1 MSYIAPIDETKFWLY
16 EILDA
21 KRLFSLSNFHGLK
34 KDDLNLILSEA
45 AKITSESIYPLNQK
59 SDQSPAKLENGVCRT
74 TPGFAEAYKL
84 LIQGGWAG
92 ISGDQ
97 KYGGMGLP
105 SIVTS
110 CFNEYFGS
118 ACLSFSL
125 LFLMNQGQIDAL
137 ENHANEDIKNIF
149 LPKLNSG
156 EWTGTMNLTEPH
168 AGSDV
173 GALTTKAEKN
183 SDGSYAITGQKI
195 YISWGEHDLSNNIC
209 HLVLARLP
217 KSSKGSKGVSLFIV
231 PKYIQNQEDEWL
243 LENNVKAI
251 SLEKK
256 MGMHGSPTAVIE
268 YRQSRGWLV
277 GDENAGLH
285 AMFTMMNN
293 ARLGV
298 GIEGLS
304 QSELATQKALEFAR
318 NRKQGQ
324 AKIDNRKGVILDHP
338 DVRRMLITMKSLTA
352 AVRALCLDAAL
363 SLDLSKSNDKQLA
376 SKENARASF
385 LIPIAKAFSTD
396 IGCRVAD
403 IGIQVHGGMGY
414 VEETGVAQVFRD
426 VRVTAIYEGTNGI
439 QAIDLIGRKLADS
452 GKAANGL
459 IDEMKITI
467 SNCSNHEDQQIRDM
481 GNRLSKSLVCLES
494 TLNWMLKQEDF
505 NNRLA
510 GATPF
515 LQAFGMILGANYLVK
530 AAMKSDSLDRKSLA
544 QFYCVNILPE
554 MEAYGVISQSGQKS
568 LYNFTDNFFGF
579 SQ

>member
-16 EILDA
+16 EILEA
-21 KRLFSLSNFHGLK
+21 KRLFSVSSFHGFK
-34 KDDLNLILSEA
+34 EEDLNLILSEA

-59 SDQSPAKLENGVCRT
+59 SDQIPAKLENGICRT
-74 TPGFAEAYKL
+74 TPGFADAYECL
-84 LIQGGWAG
+84 VQGGWTG
-92 ISGDQ
+92 ISGSQ

-105 SIVTS
+105 STVTS

-137 ENHANEDIKNIF
+137 ENHANENIKNIF

-156 EWTGTMNLTEPH
+156 EWTGTMNLTEPQ

-173 GALTTKAEKN
+173 GALTTKAEIN

-195 YISWGEHDLSNNIC
+195 YISWGEHDLSSNIC

-217 KSSKGSKGVSLFIV
+217 SSPKGSKGVSLFIV
-231 PKYIQNQEDEWL
+231 PKYIQNEKDEWL

-268 YRQSRGWLV
+268 YKQSKGWLV
-277 GDENAGLH
+277 GEENAGLH

-304 QSELATQKALEFAR
+304 QCELATQKALEFAKT
-318 NRKQGQ
+318 RKQGN
-324 AKIDNRKGVILDHP
+324 AKIDNGKGVILDHP
-338 DVRRMLITMKSLTA
+338 DVRRMIIMMKSLTA

-363 SLDLSKSNDKQLA
+363 SLDLSKSNDKQVA
-376 SKENARASF
+376 TKENIRASF
-385 LIPIAKAFSTD
+385 LIPIAKAFSTE

-414 VEETGVAQVFRD
+414 VEETGVAQVLRD

-439 QAIDLIGRKLADS
+439 QAIDLIGRKLSDS

-459 IDEMKITI
+459 IDEIKLTI
-467 SNCSNHEDQQIRDM
+467 SECYDHTDHQIKEM
-481 GNRLSKSLVCLES
+481 GAKLSKSLVCLETS
-494 TLNWMLKQEDF
+494 LNWMLGQEDF
-505 NNRLA
+505 NERLA
-510 GATPF
+510 GASPF
-515 LQAFGMILGANYLVK
+515 LKAFGLILGGNYLIK
-530 AAMKSDSLDRKSLA
+530 AALKTCSSDRKSLA
-544 QFYCVNILPE
+544 QFYCLNVLPE
-554 MEAYGVISQSGQKS
+554 MEAYGAMSQSGKDS
-568 LYNFTDNFFGF
+568 LYEYSDQFFGF
-579 SQ
+579 S

>member
-16 EILDA
+16 EILEA
-21 KRLFSLSNFHGLK
+21 KRLFSVSSFHGFK
-34 KDDLNLILSEA
+34 EEDLNLILSEA

-59 SDQSPAKLENGVCRT
+59 SDQIPAKLENGICRT
-74 TPGFAEAYKL
+74 TPGFADAYECL
-84 LIQGGWAG
+84 VQGGWTG
-92 ISGDQ
+92 ISGSQ

-105 SIVTS
+105 STVTS

-137 ENHANEDIKNIF
+137 ENHANENIKNIF

-156 EWTGTMNLTEPH
+156 EWTGTMNLTEPQ

-173 GALTTKAEKN
+173 GALTTKAEIN

-195 YISWGEHDLSNNIC
+195 YISWGEHDLSTNIC

-217 KSSKGSKGVSLFIV
+217 SSPKGSKGVSLFIV
-231 PKYIQNQEDEWL
+231 PKYIQNEKDEWL

-268 YRQSRGWLV
+268 YKQSKGWLV
-277 GDENAGLH
+277 GEENAGLH

-304 QSELATQKALEFAR
+304 QCELATQKALEFAKT
-318 NRKQGQ
+318 RKQGN
-324 AKIDNRKGVILDHP
+324 AKIDNGKGVILDHP
-338 DVRRMLITMKSLTA
+338 DVRRMIIMMKSLTA

-363 SLDLSKSNDKQLA
+363 SLDLSKSNDKQVA
-376 SKENARASF
+376 TKENIRASF
-385 LIPIAKAFSTD
+385 LIPIAKAFSTE

-414 VEETGVAQVFRD
+414 VEETGVAQVLRD

-439 QAIDLIGRKLADS
+439 QAIDLIGRKLSDS

-459 IDEMKITI
+459 INEIKLTI
-467 SNCSNHEDQQIRDM
+467 SECYDQTDLQIKEM
-481 GNRLSKSLVCLES
+481 GSKLSKSLVCLETS
-494 TLNWMLKQEDF
+494 LNWMLGQEDF
-505 NNRLA
+505 NERLA
-510 GATPF
+510 GASPF
-515 LQAFGMILGANYLVK
+515 LKAFGFILGGNYLIK
-530 AAMKSDSLDRKSLA
+530 AALKTCSLDRKSLA
-544 QFYCVNILPE
+544 QFYCLNVLPE
-554 MEAYGVISQSGQKS
+554 MEACGAISQSGKES
-568 LYNFTDNFFGF
+568 LYEYSDQFFGF
-579 SQ
+579 S

>member
-16 EILDA
+16 EILEA
-21 KRLFSLSNFHGLK
+21 KRLFSVSNFHGLK
-34 KDDLNLILSEA
+34 EEDLNLILSEA

-59 SDQSPAKLENGVCRT
+59 SDQIPAKLENGICRT
-74 TPGFAEAYKL
+74 TPGFADAYECL
-84 LIQGGWAG
+84 VQGGWTG
-92 ISGDQ
+92 ISGSQ

-105 SIVTS
+105 STVTS

-137 ENHANEDIKNIF
+137 ENHANEKIKNIF

-156 EWTGTMNLTEPH
+156 EWTGTMNLTEPQ

-173 GALTTKAEKN
+173 GALTTKAEVN
-183 SDGSYAITGQKI
+183 DDGSYTITGQKI
-195 YISWGEHDLSNNIC
+195 YISWGEHDLSSNIC

-217 KSSKGSKGVSLFIV
+217 SSPKGSKGVSLFIV
-231 PKYIQNQEDEWL
+231 PKYIQNEKDEWL

-268 YRQSRGWLV
+268 YRQSQGWLV
-277 GDENAGLH
+277 GEENAGLH

-298 GIEGLS
+298 GVEGLS
-304 QSELATQKALEFAR
+304 QCELATQKAVEFAKT
-318 NRKQGQ
+318 RKQGN
-324 AKIDNRKGVILDHP
+324 AKIDNGKGVILDHP
-338 DVRRMLITMKSLTA
+338 DVRRMILTMKSLTA

-363 SLDLSKSNDKQLA
+363 SLDLSKSNDKQVA
-376 SKENARASF
+376 TKENIRASF

-414 VEETGVAQVFRD
+414 VEETGVAQVLRD

-439 QAIDLIGRKLADS
+439 QAIDLIGRKLSDN

-459 IDEMKITI
+459 IDEIKLTI
-467 SNCSNHEDQQIRDM
+467 SECYDNQDQQIKEM
-481 GNRLSKSLVCLES
+481 GVKLSRSLECLETS
-494 TLNWMLKQEDF
+494 LNWMLGQEDL
-505 NNRLA
+505 NERLA

-515 LQAFGMILGANYLVK
+515 LKAFGLILGGNYLVK
-530 AAMKSDSLDRKSLA
+530 AALKTGSLDRKSLA
-544 QFYCVNILPE
+544 QFYCLNVLPE
-554 MEAYGVISQSGQKS
+554 VEAYGAMSQSGKDS
-568 LYNFTDNFFGF
+568 LYEFTDQFFGF
-579 SQ
+579 SF

>member
-16 EILDA
+16 EILEA
-21 KRLFSLSNFHGLK
+21 KRLFSVSSFHGFK
-34 KDDLNLILSEA
+34 EEDLNLILSEA

-59 SDQSPAKLENGVCRT
+59 SDQIPAKLENGICRT
-74 TPGFAEAYKL
+74 TPGFADAYECL
-84 LIQGGWAG
+84 VQGGWTG
-92 ISGDQ
+92 ISGSQ

-105 SIVTS
+105 STVTS

-137 ENHANEDIKNIF
+137 ENHANENIKNIF

-156 EWTGTMNLTEPH
+156 EWTGTMNLTEPQ

-173 GALTTKAEKN
+173 GALTTKAEIN

-195 YISWGEHDLSNNIC
+195 YISWGEHDLSTNIC

-217 KSSKGSKGVSLFIV
+217 SSPKGSKGVSLFIV
-231 PKYIQNQEDEWL
+231 PKYIQNEKDEWL
-243 LENNVKAI
+243 LENNVKAV

-268 YRQSRGWLV
+268 YKQSKGWLV
-277 GDENAGLH
+277 GEENAGLH

-304 QSELATQKALEFAR
+304 QCELATQKALEFAKT
-318 NRKQGQ
+318 RKQGN
-324 AKIDNRKGVILDHP
+324 AKIDNGKGVILDHP
-338 DVRRMLITMKSLTA
+338 DVRRMIITMKSLTA

-363 SLDLSKSNDKQLA
+363 SLDLSKSNDKQVA
-376 SKENARASF
+376 TKENIRASF
-385 LIPIAKAFSTD
+385 LIPIAKAFSTE

-414 VEETGVAQVFRD
+414 VEETGVAQVLRD

-439 QAIDLIGRKLADS
+439 QAIDLIGRKLSDN

-459 IDEMKITI
+459 IDEIKLTI
-467 SNCSNHEDQQIRDM
+467 SECYYNPDKQIKDM
-481 GNRLSKSLVCLES
+481 GAKLSKSLVCLETS
-494 TLNWMLKQEDF
+494 LHWTLRQEDF
-505 NNRLA
+505 NERLA

-515 LQAFGMILGANYLVK
+515 LKAFGLILGANYLVK
-530 AAMKSDSLDRKSLA
+530 AALKTASLDRKSLA
-544 QFYCVNILPE
+544 QFYCLNMLPE
-554 MEAYGVISQSGQKS
+554 MEAYGAMSQSGKDS
-568 LYNFTDNFFGF
+568 LYEFSDQFFGF
-579 SQ
+579 S

>member
-16 EILDA
+16 EILEA
-21 KRLFSLSNFHGLK
+21 KRLFSVSSFHGFK
-34 KDDLNLILSEA
+34 EEDLNLILSEA

-59 SDQSPAKLENGVCRT
+59 SDQIPAKLENGICRT
-74 TPGFAEAYKL
+74 TPGFADAYECL
-84 LIQGGWAG
+84 VQGGWTG
-92 ISGDQ
+92 ISGSQ

-105 SIVTS
+105 STVTS

-137 ENHANEDIKNIF
+137 ENHANENIKNIF

-156 EWTGTMNLTEPH
+156 EWTGTMNLTEPQ

-173 GALTTKAEKN
+173 GALTTKAEIN

-195 YISWGEHDLSNNIC
+195 YISWGEHDLSTNIC

-217 KSSKGSKGVSLFIV
+217 SSPKGSKGVSLFIV
-231 PKYIQNQEDEWL
+231 PKYIQNEKDEWL
-243 LENNVKAI
+243 LENNVKAV

-268 YRQSRGWLV
+268 YKQSKGWLV
-277 GDENAGLH
+277 GEENAGLH

-304 QSELATQKALEFAR
+304 QCELATQKALEFAKT
-318 NRKQGQ
+318 RKQGN
-324 AKIDNRKGVILDHP
+324 AKIDNGKGVILDHP
-338 DVRRMLITMKSLTA
+338 DVRRMIIMMKSLTA

-363 SLDLSKSNDKQLA
+363 SLDLSKSDDKQLA
-376 SKENARASF
+376 TKENIRASF
-385 LIPIAKAFSTD
+385 LIPIAKAFSTE

-414 VEETGVAQVFRD
+414 VEETGVAQVLRD

-439 QAIDLIGRKLADS
+439 QAIDLIGRKLSDS

-459 IDEMKITI
+459 INEIKLTI
-467 SNCSNHEDQQIRDM
+467 SECYDQTDLQIKEM
-481 GNRLSKSLVCLES
+481 GSKLSKSLVCLETS
-494 TLNWMLKQEDF
+494 LNWMLGQEDF
-505 NNRLA
+505 NERLA
-510 GATPF
+510 GASPF
-515 LQAFGMILGANYLVK
+515 LKAFGLILGGNYLIK
-530 AAMKSDSLDRKSLA
+530 AALKTCSSDRKSLA
-544 QFYCVNILPE
+544 QFYCLNVLPE
-554 MEAYGVISQSGQKS
+554 MEAYGAMSQSGKDS
-568 LYNFTDNFFGF
+568 LYEYSDQFFGF
-579 SQ
+579 S

>member
-1 MSYIAPIDETKFWLY
+1 MSYIAPVDETKFWLY
-16 EILDA
+16 EILEA
-21 KRLFSLSNFHGLK
+21 KRLFSISNFHGFK
-34 KDDLNLILSEA
+34 EEDLNLILKEA

-59 SDQSPAKLENGVCRT
+59 SDQIPATLENGICRT
-74 TPGFAEAYKL
+74 TPGFADAYEFL
-84 LIQGGWAG
+84 VQGGWTG
-92 ISGDQ
+92 ISGSQ

-105 SIVTS
+105 STVTS

-137 ENHANEDIKNIF
+137 ENHANESIKNIF

-173 GALTTKAEKN
+173 GALTTKAEAN
-183 SDGSYAITGQKI
+183 GDGSYAITGQKI
-195 YISWGEHDLSNNIC
+195 YISWGEHDLSSNIC

-217 KSSKGSKGVSLFIV
+217 SSPKGSKGVSLFIV
-231 PKYIQNQEDEWL
+231 PKYIQNEKDEWL
-243 LENNVKAI
+243 LENNVHAI

-268 YRQSRGWLV
+268 YRQSQGWLV
-277 GDENAGLH
+277 GEENAGLH

-304 QSELATQKALEFAR
+304 QCELATQKAVEFAKT
-318 NRKQGQ
+318 RKQGN
-324 AKIDNRKGVILDHP
+324 AKIDNGKGVILDHP
-338 DVRRMLITMKSLTA
+338 DVRRMIITMKSLTA

-363 SLDLSKSNDKQLA
+363 SLDLSKSNDKQVA
-376 SKENARASF
+376 TKENIRASF

-414 VEETGVAQVFRD
+414 VEETGVAQVLRD

-439 QAIDLIGRKLADS
+439 QAIDLIGRKLSDN

-459 IDEMKITI
+459 IDEIKLTI
-467 SNCSNHEDQQIRDM
+467 SECYYNPDKQIKDM
-481 GNRLSKSLVCLES
+481 GAKLSKSLVCLETS
-494 TLNWMLKQEDF
+494 LHWTLRQEDF
-505 NNRLA
+505 NERLA

-515 LQAFGMILGANYLVK
+515 LKAFGLILGANYLVK
-530 AAMKSDSLDRKSLA
+530 AALKTASLDRKSLA
-544 QFYCVNILPE
+544 QFYCLNMLPE
-554 MEAYGVISQSGQKS
+554 MEAYGAMSQSGKGS
-568 LYNFTDNFFGF
+568 LYEFSDQFFGF
-579 SQ
+579 S